1 MLSSEGVI
9 LSTLSSSVIIIVHYR
24 IMVLRL
30 LD

>member
-24 IMVLRL
+24 ITVLRL